1 MAPPKP
7 TLPKAATP
15 KFGAHF
21 DAWNSSSSG
30 HQRPDNQPGTG
41 WRESRN
47 QKLSSQFRN
56 GQSGGAR
63 LSDTWGAGSP
73 DWDDKR
79 KVVVPQALRERKTG
93 QKSVADMLVQ
103 PGRMREVLAE
113 NGNED
118 EPAQRPG
125 SDGLSNSISS
135 DNDKAVKSEQTGEVA
150 NPMATQGQHQRRI
163 FDGVVAYVNGSTFP
177 LVSDHRL
184 KQILSENGGNMS
196 LHLGRRKVTHVIL
209 GRPAGGGSAAATAAA
224 RGGRGAGGGLA
235 GGKIEKEIKRIG
247 GCGVKFVSVEWYVLL
262 LPSST
267 ILRRLLFA
275 TCDTSPKVTRS

>member
-1 MAPPKP
+1 
-7 TLPKAATP
+7 
-15 KFGAHF
+15 
-21 DAWNSSSSG
+21 
-30 HQRPDNQPGTG
+30 
-41 WRESRN
+41 
-47 QKLSSQFRN
+47 
-56 GQSGGAR
+56 
-63 LSDTWGAGSP
+63 
-73 DWDDKR
+73 
-79 KVVVPQALRERKTG
+79 
-93 QKSVADMLVQ
+93 MLVQ

-135 DNDKAVKSEQTGEVA
+135 VNDKAVKSEQTGEVA

-184 KQILSENGGNMS
+184 KKILSENGGNMS

-247 GCGVKFVSVEWYVLL
+247 GCGVKFVGVEWYVLL